1 MLATPDTPWRSRTPR
16 LTPPERVRILETE
29 RSQREIMRSGE
40 HTRENIVRQAAGLFN
55 QHGFAGASMSD
66 IMEATG
72 LQKGGIYRHF
82 ESKEALALE
91 AFDYA
96 VACMGARF
104 AAAVEGRKG
113 AIERLTAIIGVFAS
127 LPEDPPVPGGC
138 PVMNAGIENDDGN
151 PVLRERARQAMD
163 GLRDLIRRTAEGG
176 VARGQLRADTDCD
189 ELASVVVSTM
199 EGGVALSK
207 LYGDASHARRAAEHL
222 RKYLETSVR
231 A

>member
-1 MLATPDTPWRSRTPR
+1 
-16 LTPPERVRILETE
+16 
-29 RSQREIMRSGE
+29 MRSGE
-40 HTRENIVRQAAGLFN
+40 LTRENIIRQAASLFN
-55 QHGFAGASMSD
+55 RQGFAGSSMSD

-96 VACMGARF
+96 VDCMAKRF
-104 AAAVEGRKG
+104 AAALEGKRD
-113 AIERLTAIIGVFAS
+113 AVERLNAIVDVFAE
-127 LPEDPPVPGGC
+127 LPENPPVPGGC

-151 PVLRERARQAMD
+151 PVLRERARRAMD

-176 VARGQLRADTDCD
+176 VARGQLRADVDCD
-189 ELASVVVSTM
+189 LLATVMISTL
-199 EGGVALSK
+199 EGAVALSK
-207 LYGDASHARRAAEHL
+207 LYGDPQHARRAAEHL
-222 RKYLETSVR
+222 RRYLDASVR